1 MDRNIITNRWRL
13 IKKLNTELENISIQ
27 GNSVSKNVQRQY
39 ENGQID
45 RMEYTIR
52 MIELDNINDL
62 TKSIPYPF
70 LIWDF
75 KFESPQS
82 LTFALY
88 RYSNK
93 IKRFATLY
101 GCELSILLKLYNIP
115 CDDYLTYHTNVF
127 KVNTMVEIPES
138 EEYNEIKELH
148 DASEVDGDA
157 FSVKLFPCRS
167 QLHEEKINGAFLY
180 IRHGTSYFK
189 LTGYYVD
196 NALRFI
202 RNPECIVRKL
212 EKVDQQI
219 ISSDFF
225 GSRMLRSLSLRDIM
239 VNSALDITAKITFAE
254 RERTSYLTKSIP
266 EMIKL
271 FNKNGIEYRR
281 RMLTILYNTGE
292 DKEKSIAAS
301 IFEQHTVQS
310 ELIDL
315 VKGMP
320 WFLQQNLMLDQPQKV
335 ELKRLL
341 QVQETSIPLTERVAM
356 MNTSDDVKTKALQK
370 IKEIQTSRENSTKA
384 EQYVEGLLNIPFGV
398 YRKETVF
405 NFSTDFHDQLLKSIN
420 TYVEDVDKYS
430 EDKHYILV
438 QHPTIR
444 LEKSAKLHETKNVS
458 NTSSLAKDVSA
469 FIFSIA
475 DRLTDLIAKE
485 EVTPFSNNVMKNWVI
500 LTALIDQ
507 YHDHEKMKR
516 LYIEKVDS
524 ILNAS
529 VHGHKEAKLKIK
541 RLIAQFLTGEMTGA
555 VFGLQGP
562 PGTGKTS
569 IAKKGI
575 AKCLTDEHGDAR
587 PFCFLPLG
595 GSSAG
600 STLEGHNYTYVGSSW
615 GRIID
620 MIMTSKC
627 MNPIIYIDELDKVS
641 ATESGREIISI
652 LTHLT
657 DPTQNMEFNDRYFK
671 GIPLDLSK
679 VIFIFSY
686 NDESLI
692 DPILIDRIT
701 EINVDPL
708 TIYDKKV
715 ISRDYLMPEIC
726 EQLGYSASDITID
739 NKTVESIVDEYTYE
753 AGVRKLKEILLET
766 VRHINLESIVDDQ
779 NIEFPKAITMKEV
792 EEVMNNKDKMRYKKI
807 NDKAMVGII
816 NGLYATASGNGGV
829 TIVQVMKAMGY
840 KENENHLELTGS
852 QGDVMKESMACA
864 KTLALNIVKEKFT
877 KMTNF
882 HVHCP
887 SCATKKDGPSA
898 GAAITCAMISRLCGL
913 PINNTVGLTGEI
925 DLTGTITAIGG
936 LESKIMGAHRAGVKT
951 VLAPYENEPDLEKYK
966 KMMKEGDVEDGPDVV
981 LVKDIWDVLP
991 HVFKD
996 VEHDEYF
1003 NSTQCC

>member
-1 MDRNIITNRWRL
+1 MEKNIITNRWNL
-13 IKKLNTELENISIQ
+13 LKKLNTYLENFSIQ
-27 GNSVSKNVQRQY
+27 GNSVTKNIQRQY

-52 MIELDNINDL
+52 MIEMESINSL
-62 TKSIPYPF
+62 VKTIPYPVT
-70 LIWDF
+70 LQDF
-75 KFESPQS
+75 KYQSPQTLIFS
-82 LTFALY
+82 MY
-88 RYSNK
+88 KYSHK
-93 IKRFATLY
+93 LKRFATLY
-101 GCELSILLKLYNIP
+101 GCDLSLLLNMYDIP
-115 CDDYLTYHTNVF
+115 CDEYLTYHTHVY
-127 KVNTMVEIPES
+127 KVNRMIEIPPSS
-138 EEYNEIKELH
+138 EYDVIKELH
-148 DASEVDGDA
+148 EASEVNSDA
-157 FSVKLFPCRS
+157 FSAKLFPCRS
-167 QLHEEKINGAFLY
+167 QLHIEKINGAFLY
-180 IRHGTSYFK
+180 IRTDTSYYK

-196 NALRFI
+196 NPLRFM
-202 RNPECIVRKL
+202 RKPKCVID
-212 EKVDQQI
+212 KVDAVDRQI
-219 ISSDFF
+219 TSSGIF
-225 GSRMLRSLSLRDIM
+225 GSKMLRSLSLRDIM
-239 VNSALDITAKITFAE
+239 VNNDSELVAKVTSAE
-254 RERTSYLTKSIP
+254 RERASYTKKSIT
-266 EMIKL
+266 EMIRL

-281 RMLTILYNTGE
+281 RMLTVLYNSGE
-292 DKEKSIAAS
+292 DKERSVAAS
-301 IFEQHTVQS
+301 IFEQHTVHS
-310 ELIDL
+310 ELLDL

-335 ELKRLL
+335 ELKRLM
-341 QVQETSIPLTERVAM
+341 QVQESSIPLTERVAM
-356 MNTSDDVKTKALQK
+356 MNITDDVKTKAMQK
-370 IKEIQTSRENSTKA
+370 IKEIQTSRENSSKA
-384 EQYVEGLLNIPFGV
+384 EQYVEGLLNIPFGI

-405 NFSTDFHDQLLKSIN
+405 NFATDFHSQLMDNIN
-420 TYVEDVDKYS
+420 TCIDDMKNYEDD
-430 EDKHYILV
+430 EHFILIRRPIGQLRKSV
-438 QHPTIR
+438 QLYTTR
-444 LEKSAKLHETKNVS
+444 NVS
-458 NTSSLAKDVSA
+458 NTASLVKDVSA
-469 FIFSIA
+469 FVFSIA
-475 DRLTDLIAKE
+475 DRITELSSDEMTAFPI
-485 EVTPFSNNVMKNWVI
+485 NVMKNWII
-500 LTALIDQ
+500 LTSLLDQ
-507 YHDHEKMKR
+507 YHEHDKLKR
-516 LYIEKVDS
+516 EYIENVDE
-524 ILNAS
+524 IMNAS

-555 VFGLQGP
+555 VFGIQGP

-575 AKCLTDEHGDAR
+575 AKCLTDENGESR

-595 GSSAG
+595 GSSSG

-657 DPTQNMEFNDRYFK
+657 DPSQNMEFNDRYFK
-671 GIPLDLSK
+671 GIPFDLSK

-686 NDESLI
+686 NDETLI

-708 TIYDKKV
+708 TIYDKRV
-715 ISRDYLMPEIC
+715 IAQDYLIPEIC
-726 EQLGYSASDITID
+726 EQLGYSTDDIVID
-739 NKTVESIVDEYTYE
+739 EETVDQIVDEYTYE

-766 VRHINLESIVDDQ
+766 VRQINLESIVDDKK
-779 NIEFPKAITMKEV
+779 IEFPKSITMEEV
-792 EEVMNNKDKMRYKKI
+792 EEVMNTKDKMRYKKI
-807 NDKAMVGII
+807 NDKPIVGVI

-829 TIVQVMKAMGY
+829 TIIQVMKAMGY

-864 KTLALNIVKEKFT
+864 KTLALNIVKEEFT

-913 PINNTVGLTGEI
+913 PIDNTVGLTGEI
-925 DLTGTITAIGG
+925 DLTGSVTAIGG

-951 VLAPYENEPDLEKYK
+951 VLAPYENKPDLEKYK
-966 KMMKEGDVEDGPDVV
+966 KIIQEGDVEDGPDVV

-996 VEHDEYF
+996 VDQDKYF
-1003 NSTQCC
+1003 NP